1 MVCKMSNKAILIIAL
16 ICLLQPIELF
26 HFVSCL
32 LNESYAIPSLNVGGL
47 YEIVQEGVKRGNWK
61 TFLLEN
67 ISTGQ
72 ELLDLQ
78 EALDKQIITEQEF
91 DKLREGIINGN
102 QEFVIDI
109 EEFENFDG
117 DTSESVKI
125 RININGDD
133 IELNT
138 EED

>member
-1 MVCKMSNKAILIIAL
+1 MKQKMIVLMLATLI
-16 ICLLQPIELF
+16 
-26 HFVSCL
+26 VSCGSF
-32 LNESYAIPSLNVGGL
+32 NEGHAELHIN
-47 YEIVQEGVKRGNWK
+47 K
-61 TFLLEN
+61 N

-109 EEFENFDG
+109 AEFENFDG

>member
-1 MVCKMSNKAILIIAL
+1 MKQKIIL
-16 ICLLQPIELF
+16 LF
-26 HFVSCL
+26 LTAFIVSCGSF
-32 LNESYAIPSLNVGGL
+32 NEGHAELHIN
-47 YEIVQEGVKRGNWK
+47 K
-61 TFLLEN
+61 N

-78 EALDKQIITEQEF
+78 EALDEEIITEEEF
-91 DKLREGIINGN
+91 DKLREEIINGN

-125 RININGDD
+125 RINLNGDD
-133 IELNT
+133 IEFNS

>member
-1 MVCKMSNKAILIIAL
+1 MKQKMIVLMLATLI
-16 ICLLQPIELF
+16 
-26 HFVSCL
+26 VSCGSF
-32 LNESYAIPSLNVGGL
+32 NEGHAELHIN
-47 YEIVQEGVKRGNWK
+47 K
-61 TFLLEN
+61 N

-133 IELNT
+133 IDLNT